1 MRILILTQHFA
12 PEVTAARVRL
22 QAFAEGLAEHGHDVE
37 VVCAVPNHPEGVVRP
52 EFRGRATVRRSM
64 NGFEVHHVW
73 VRSSPRKRPLD
84 RMLLY
89 GSYAAMATVVGSAL
103 RRPDVVLA
111 SSPPLP
117 AAAAAAVVASRHRV
131 PWVFDVRDL
140 WPEAAII
147 LGELPDGR
155 LARIAERLERRLYNS
170 AAAIV
175 TVTEPFRGDIARRAH
190 QPEKITVIPNGTTR
204 TWLDVGAG
212 EEDRRS
218 LSLPED
224 RFIWAYAGN
233 LGIAQGLDAAIDA
246 AGLLGDRYQLLLLG
260 DGPLRGDLERR
271 AQAVP
276 PGLVAF
282 HGLVE
287 PALAARYMR
296 AADACLVP
304 LDAQPALRKF
314 VPSKLFDCCAV
325 GRPVI
330 VAAAG
335 ESQRLVSEAGAGIA
349 VPPSD
354 AEALAGVVRRLRDD
368 PALSSRLAGA
378 GRAFASRHL
387 REHQVDRLE
396 AILRAATG
404 K

>member
-1 MRILILTQHFA
+1 
-12 PEVTAARVRL
+12 
-22 QAFAEGLAEHGHDVE
+22 
-37 VVCAVPNHPEGVVRP
+37 VPNHPEGVVRP
-52 EFRGRATVRRSM
+52 EFAGRATVRRTM
-64 NGFEVHHVW
+64 HGFKVHHVW
-73 VRSSPRKRPLD
+73 VRSSPRKKPLN

-103 RRPDVVLA
+103 RRPDIVLA

-117 AAAAAAVVASRHRV
+117 VAAAGALVAARHRV

-147 LGELPDGR
+147 LGELSDGR
-155 LARIAERLERRLYNS
+155 MARIAERLERRLYRS

-175 TVTEPFRGDIARRAH
+175 TVTEPFRGDIAQRAVD
-190 QPEKITVIPNGTTR
+190 PGKIRVISNGTTR
-204 TWLDVGAG
+204 TWLEVGAS
-212 EEDRRS
+212 EVDRTV

-246 AGLLGDRYQLLLLG
+246 AGLLGEGYQLLLLG
-260 DGPLRGDLERR
+260 DGPVREALERR
-271 AQAVP
+271 ARALPSGAVY
-276 PGLVAF
+276 F
-282 HGLVE
+282 HDPVE

-296 AADACLVP
+296 AANASLVP
-304 LDAQPALRKF
+304 LDAQPALRKY

-335 ESQRLVSEAGAGIA
+335 ESQRLVAEAEAGIA

-354 AEALAGVVRRLRDD
+354 AEALADAVRRLHDE
-368 PALSSRLAGA
+368 PALSSRLAEA
-378 GRAFASRHL
+378 GRAFASQHL
-387 REHQVDRLE
+387 RERQVGELE
-396 AILRAATG
+396 EILRQALR
-404 K
+404 